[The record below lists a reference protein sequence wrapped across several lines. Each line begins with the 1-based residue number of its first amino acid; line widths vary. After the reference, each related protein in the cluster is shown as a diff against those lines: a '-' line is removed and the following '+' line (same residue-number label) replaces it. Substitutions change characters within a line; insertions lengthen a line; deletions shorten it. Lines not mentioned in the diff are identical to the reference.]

1 MKKEMMKELML
12 SVGIKAGIALVLTAA
27 VKCVVE
33 ESDSTAIKVVY
44 AVSAVGAYLAGS
56 DVADKILSELYDK
69 YNQKRQSNK
78 SLREILDSYFIKRR
92 IKMTGWILFTAVIS
106 LVIGIVLGWIL
117 CTWALA
123 NYIIRNGT
131 LLKKEENEQTKW

>member
-1 MKKEMMKELML
+1 MKVKIKIEKRKKEMKKEMMKELML

-44 AVSAVGAYLAGS
+44 AVSAVGAYLAGC

-69 YNQKRQSNK
+69 YN
-78 SLREILDSYFIKRR
+78 
-92 IKMTGWILFTAVIS
+92 
-106 LVIGIVLGWIL
+106 
-117 CTWALA
+117 
-123 NYIIRNGT
+123 
-131 LLKKEENEQTKW
+131 